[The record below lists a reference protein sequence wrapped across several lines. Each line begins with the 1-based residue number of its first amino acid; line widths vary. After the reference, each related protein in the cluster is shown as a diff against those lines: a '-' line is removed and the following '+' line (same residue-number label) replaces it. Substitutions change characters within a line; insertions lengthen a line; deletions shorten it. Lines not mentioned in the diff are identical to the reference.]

1 MGNAIEK
8 RMYTLRKG
16 ESPSSYLYIYLYFF
30 FFSPVTIGRAE
41 TMASINRQEEEE
53 EEKKKKKDFIYFF
66 LNFIKCVPVHLSL
79 ARFSSEP
86 RKQSEM
92 PSHNFEMS

>member
-1 MGNAIEK
+1 MGNAMEK

-66 LNFIKCVPVHLSL
+66 FKFHKMCTG
-79 ARFSSEP
+79 A
-86 RKQSEM
+86 
-92 PSHNFEMS
+92 FEFGAVLVGAKKTIGDAVAQL

>member
-1 MGNAIEK
+1 MGNAMEK

-53 EEKKKKKDFIYFF
+53 EEKKKGFYFF
-66 LNFIKCVPVHLSL
+66 FFFNFIKCVPVHLSL